1 MNYFAALPPAIA
13 LPSKLH
19 TAYQKVIPLANG
31 FPFNKLLCELGKRA
45 AVTLSMDPAI
55 NLLIFTLHLQTQVP
69 RLYCHSVRNATATS
83 DNQTNIMIATSDDQT
98 IKHHDCNI

>member
-31 FPFNKLLCELGKRA
+31 FPFGKLLCERGKPTA
-45 AVTLSMDPAI
+45 
-55 NLLIFTLHLQTQVP
+55 LQ
-69 RLYCHSVRNATATS
+69 
-83 DNQTNIMIATSDDQT
+83 
-98 IKHHDCNI
+98 